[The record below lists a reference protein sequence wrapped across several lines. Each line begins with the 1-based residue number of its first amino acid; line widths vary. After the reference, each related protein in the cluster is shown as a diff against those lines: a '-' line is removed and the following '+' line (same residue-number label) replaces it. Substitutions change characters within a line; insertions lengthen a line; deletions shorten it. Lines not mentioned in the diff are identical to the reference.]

1 MVIVVLRREVNGAGD
16 GGSEQRRGRVTSV
29 GYDVLHNRAST
40 GGFTPDGDLP
50 RRAAEFMDLIQI
62 VNICGCVER
71 GLRTYVLLYPLQSK
85 LLVNWI
91 ERQI

>member
-1 MVIVVLRREVNGAGD
+1 VIVVVLRREVSGAGD
-16 GGSEQRRGRVTSV
+16 GGSEQRRGGVASV

-40 GGFTPDGDLP
+40 SGFAPDSDLP
-50 RRAAEFMDLIQI
+50 RRTAKFVDLIQI
-62 VNICGCVER
+62 VNVCGCVGR